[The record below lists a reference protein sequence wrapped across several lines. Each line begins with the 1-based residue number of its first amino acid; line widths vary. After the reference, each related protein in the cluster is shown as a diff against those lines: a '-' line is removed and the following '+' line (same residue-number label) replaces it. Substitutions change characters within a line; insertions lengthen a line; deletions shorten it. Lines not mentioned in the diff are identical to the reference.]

1 MHHAENLLSMYES
14 SNLDEEA
21 KRGSG
26 GIWTAATAV
35 TRKSTQSHAMLTA

>member
-1 MHHAENLLSMYES
+1 MHHAENLLPMYES

-26 GIWTAATAV
+26 GIWAA
-35 TRKSTQSHAMLTA
+35 LLL